1 MSNVSYKFSF
11 RKTKVL
17 TNLIPKGLKCLF
29 NRRMI
34 DSLRCGGNDTLMH
47 VVQLLDI
54 VSRLVCI
61 GSRTF

>member
-1 MSNVSYKFSF
+1 MSNVSYKISF

-17 TNLIPKGLKCLF
+17 TNLIPKVLKCNF
-29 NRRMI
+29 NRRI
-34 DSLRCGGNDTLMH
+34 NDCLRCGGNDTLMH

-61 GSRTF
+61 VSRTF